1 MKESI
6 KESFLNTLL
15 KKFPNGSVN
24 VFDTE
29 LRYVLAEG
37 KGLLKVGLSSEQ
49 LVGKTLAEV
58 FPAEAVALT
67 IPFYR
72 RAFAGEEC
80 EFELR
85 FNSHTYSI
93 FATPLEEQDGKVSL
107 ILALVQ
113 DITERKRR
121 EFTLAFLSSLQE
133 DFARF
138 LSVAE
143 IIQVAGARIAAQL
156 NLSHCLFV
164 EISEAADE
172 AKVFHDHHAPDLQ
185 DLSGVYHLT
194 EFHTEEERM
203 QLVSGRAVV
212 INDVR
217 DNRSSAAAAGFEA
230 LSVRSL
236 VTAPYVSNGRWK
248 FALSAQHRHYYEWPQ
263 DEIELLTELAARI
276 YLRIERARAEEAL
289 RDADRR
295 KDEFL
300 AMLAHELRNPLA
312 PIRNAVEILKHLG
325 INEPKVKWSGEVINR
340 QVEHLTRLVDDL
352 LDVSRITRGKIEL
365 RKEMTDLMVV
375 IGRALEASRPLID
388 ARRQNLVLELPP
400 ESLRVEGD
408 VTRLAQVISNLLNNA
423 SKYSDEGGHLQFSAT
438 RAEEEVILSVRDDGM
453 GIAAETLPHVFEL
466 FTQADRSLDR
476 AQGGLGIG
484 LTLVKRIVEMHGG
497 KVEALSDGPGKGS
510 EFIVRLPVVVAVH
523 ESSKTAPN
531 ATGPSKST
539 KSHCRILVVDDNLDS
554 AQSMALLLEL
564 EGHEVQMALDGPQA
578 LERAQTFRPQVIV
591 LDIGLP
597 GLNGY
602 EVARQVRSDP
612 EMKQTVLIALTGY
625 GRAEDRARS
634 KEAGFDHHLT
644 KPVNHDLLSSL
655 IKSMIFS

>member
-217 DNRSSAAAAGFEA
+217 DNRSSAAATGFEA

-248 FALSAQHRHYYEWPQ
+248 FALSAQHRHHYEWPQ

-466 FTQADRSLDR
+466 FT
-476 AQGGLGIG
+476 
-484 LTLVKRIVEMHGG
+484 HGG